1 MDLAESHVIALKNIE
16 KEKEGLVKLNIGT
29 GLGTSVLDLVEKFS
43 QVNKC
48 KIPLKFYDR
57 GLGDVSILCE

>member
-29 GLGTSVLDLVEKFS
+29 GLGTSVLDLVEVFKLINANPFE
-43 QVNKC
+43 V
-48 KIPLKFYDR
+48 LR
-57 GLGDVSILCE
+57 